1 MGISLDLYDF
11 FAHLIPGAFF
21 LMAFLYGFQ
30 ADWLRS
36 PEFATLNPAQL
47 VGLGVVSYLIG
58 YIVDPLANRWY
69 RCFRPGSD
77 FHMSQW
83 AVKSLM
89 QDYPWLK
96 IEPQALNWY
105 VLLAYIKRHNL
116 PMAQEIERFN
126 VTHIMLRG
134 VSLGLLAFAVVFGS
148 KVITGDQPEVFV
160 GLSLLS
166 TAGSYL
172 LMQEALKFRTW
183 FYKSIYQSA
192 LALKLEPEQLPIGY
206 QNQRSKWREDST
218 IT

>member
-11 FAHLIPGAFF
+11 FAHLIPGGVF

-30 ADWLRS
+30 EEWLRS
-36 PEFATLNPAQL
+36 PEFASLNPAQL
-47 VGLGVVSYLIG
+47 VGLGIVSYLIG

-69 RCFRPGSD
+69 RCFRPGND
-77 FHMSQW
+77 FSMSQW

-89 QDYPWLK
+89 QEYPWLE
-96 IEPQALNWY
+96 IEPQAINWY
-105 VLLAYIKRHNL
+105 VLLSYIKRHNL

-134 VSLGLLAFAVVFGS
+134 VSLGMLVFAIVFGS
-148 KVITGDQPEVFV
+148 KIITQNQPQVFV

-192 LALKLEPEQLPIGY
+192 LALKLEPGQLPIGY
-206 QNQRSKWREDST
+206 RNKRSRRGDST
-218 IT
+218 TI